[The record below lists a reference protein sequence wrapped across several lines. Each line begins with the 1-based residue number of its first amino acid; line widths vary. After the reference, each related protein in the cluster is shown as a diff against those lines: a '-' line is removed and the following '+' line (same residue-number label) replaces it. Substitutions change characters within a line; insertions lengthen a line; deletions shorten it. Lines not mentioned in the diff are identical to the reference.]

1 MPTPSSHDVT
11 QLLKAWAAG
20 DEQALEKLTPLVYE
34 QLRRAAQHYMAN
46 ERPGHTLQT
55 TALVHEVYIRLVDCR
70 HTNWQDRAHFLA
82 VSAHLMRRIL
92 IDFARSRHSQKRGGA
107 AAIIAFDE
115 ALTIGKQPDPNLLA
129 LDDALQSLA
138 AVDVR
143 KSKIV
148 ELKFFGGLTID
159 ETAEVLRISAE
170 TVVRDWRL
178 SKAWLL
184 RQMTRENGVGV

>member
-1 MPTPSSHDVT
+1 MPIPSSHDVT

-34 QLRRAAQHYMAN
+34 QLHRVAQRYMAN
-46 ERPGHTLQT
+46 ERPGHSLQT
-55 TALVHEVYIRLVDCR
+55 TALVHEVYLRLVDCQQ
-70 HTNWQDRAHFLA
+70 TNWQDRAHFFA
-82 VSAHLMRRIL
+82 VSAHLMRHIL
-92 IDFARSRHSQKRGGA
+92 IDFARSHHYQKRGGGA
-107 AAIIAFDE
+107 VHVALDE
-115 ALTIGKQPDPNLLA
+115 ALTICNKPDPNLLA

-148 ELKFFGGLTID
+148 ELRFFGGLTVD
-159 ETAEVLRISAE
+159 ETAEVLRVSAE

-184 RQMTRENGVGV
+184 RQMTREDSVGA